1 MLIGADEPFD
11 EAYEIVGD
19 PVRTLADIIE
29 FFYDI
34 IFIEEL
40 NQFYVWFGGVYKLK
54 TDEWINSMLTGICRQ
69 REEDRLKDT
78 ISFKNQYKYGVG
90 LKRNVI
96 SLIKGDCLISQSRFR
111 LYHNLINCKNGVF
124 NMDTLKF
131 TEHPLRNKYKEK
143 GYYPFIQLAIDYN
156 PKAKC
161 PTVDTFIKQ
170 IFQDK
175 WRKIY
180 EVVGS
185 YITTDVGYQTS
196 QWLYGFGANGKGVFA
211 KLMMALLGKENTQ
224 IMTMRELLKDYS
236 IAELQNKLLNVV
248 VDIDMDE
255 ITNTGLLKQ
264 LTGGDDLNSRK
275 KYVQKQYPFENTC
288 HLLVC
293 CNTLPRSKD
302 NTYGWW
308 RRLDLY
314 PLTKTFRGRY
324 KDKTLIHKLT
334 TKSELEGLL
343 IMSINGLLRLRWRGG
358 FIEEDV
364 ELIQEKWFLES
375 DPLGKFILTHCI
387 KEGESLRLEFVE
399 TYNKWRKDNNMAKV
413 GERYVSQH
421 LKKKMPTT
429 IFKRKR
435 GLIPAKYIGIKL
447 VNGGKINIDALFR
460 NDPNIEKEV
469 WKDEF

>member
-1 MLIGADEPFD
+1 MFLGTTEVFD
-11 EAYEIVGD
+11 EGYEVIGD
-19 PVRTLADIIE
+19 SVRTIVDIIE

-40 NQFYVWFGGVYKLK
+40 NQIYVWFGGVYKLK
-54 TDEWINSMLTGICRQ
+54 TDEWVNSMITGICRQ
-69 REEDRLKDT
+69 REEDKANDT
-78 ISFKNQYKYGVG
+78 IPFQNNYKYTAS

-96 SLIKGDCLISQSRFR
+96 SMIRGDCLISQARFR
-111 LYHNLINCKNGVF
+111 IYHNLINCKNGVF
-124 NMDTLKF
+124 NVDTLKF
-131 TEHPLRNKYKEK
+131 VPHPLKNKYKEK
-143 GYYPFIQLAIDYN
+143 GYYPFIQLPIEYK

-161 PTVDTFIKQ
+161 PTVDTFVKQ

-185 YITTDVGYQTS
+185 YITTDVGYQMS
-196 QWLYGFGANGKGVFA
+196 QWLYGFGANGKGVFS

-236 IAELQNKLLNVV
+236 IAELQNKLLNIVI
-248 VDIDMDE
+248 DIDMDE

-288 HLLVC
+288 KLLVA
-293 CNTLPRSKD
+293 CNTLPRNKD
-302 NTYGWW
+302 DTYGWW

-334 TKSELEGLL
+334 TKDELEGLL
-343 IMSINGLLRLRWRGG
+343 IMAINGLLRLKWRGG

-364 ELIQEKWFLES
+364 EIIQERWFLES
-375 DPLGKFILTHCI
+375 DPLGKFILNHCA
-387 KEGESLRLEFVE
+387 KEKEALRMVFVE
-399 TYNKWRKDNNMAKV
+399 EFNSWRKKNNMSKV

-421 LKKKMPTT
+421 LKKKMPTI

-435 GLIPAKYIGIKL
+435 GLIPAKYIGISL
-447 VNGGKINIDALFR
+447 VNGGKINIDRLFL
-460 NDPNIEKEV
+460 NEKKEKEH
-469 WKDEF
+469 DILNEF